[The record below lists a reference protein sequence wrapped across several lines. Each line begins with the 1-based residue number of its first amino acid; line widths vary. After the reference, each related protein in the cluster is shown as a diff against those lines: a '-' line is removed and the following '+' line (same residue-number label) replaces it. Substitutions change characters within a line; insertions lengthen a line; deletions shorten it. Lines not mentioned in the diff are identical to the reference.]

1 MQEALSRLDV
11 EASDLRVENEHLSSD
26 RHAAEQ
32 GLAGR
37 AAALESTRAARTA
50 LESELASARASQAT
64 LSAALRSREHDLAGL
79 TARLASLEELEAA
92 RADFSDAARVVL
104 AEANGHVQ
112 QHGAVADWL
121 EVDRRYERAVE
132 ALTGDLLQHV
142 IVPTHAHAAAGLQ
155 LLREREAGRCG
166 FLVVADGEPSHA
178 PQAGR
183 RRAPV
188 ALVRGARQ
196 RPVRFRCRRRS
207 AARLHRR
214 VVRRGRRCVHVRP
227 ASESPRSTATS
238 CTAATWSS
246 AAGVGT
252 RAAFSRPRAR
262 SRSCVRASRPSAST

>member
-1 MQEALSRLDV
+1 MRP
-11 EASDLRVENEHLSSD
+11 
-26 RHAAEQ
+26 EQ

-132 ALTGDLLQHV
+132 ALTGDF
-142 IVPTHAHAAAGLQ
+142 AAARDRADARARRGRTSAAPRTRGRP
-155 LLREREAGRCG
+155 LRVPRRR
-166 FLVVADGEPSHA
+166 
-178 PQAGR
+178 R
-183 RRAPV
+183 RRALARPADRRRGAPV
-188 ALVRGARQ
+188 AFVRGARQ
-196 RPVRFRCRRRS
+196 RPVRIGCRRRS

-214 VVRRGRRCVHVRP
+214 VVRRGRRGARATGERVATLDGDLVHGGHLVVGGGRRD
-227 ASESPRSTATS
+227 ARGILATKGEIKS
-238 CTAATWSS
+238 CAH
-246 AAGVGT
+246 V
-252 RAAFSRPRAR
+252 
-262 SRSCVRASRPSAST
+262 SRPSAST